1 MTRASTTETGGL
13 ILFLV
18 VVFVVFSRTRNHQTV
33 PVASAPLRA
42 FITVHRVG
50 PSSLTGPV
58 LDQRLMCAHCGR
70 INPTCL
76 VPT

>member
-33 PVASAPLRA
+33 PVASAPR
-42 FITVHRVG
+42 FVHLLQFTELV
-50 PSSLTGPV
+50 
-58 LDQRLMCAHCGR
+58 RL
-70 INPTCL
+70 L
-76 VPT
+76 